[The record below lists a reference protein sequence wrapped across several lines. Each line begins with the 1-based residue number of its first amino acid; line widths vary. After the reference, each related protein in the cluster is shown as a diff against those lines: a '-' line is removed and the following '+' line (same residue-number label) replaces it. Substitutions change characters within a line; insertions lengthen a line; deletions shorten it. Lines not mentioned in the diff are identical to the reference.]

1 MIDLMMM
8 LLKLWIIFI
17 LCLVKLDLLS
27 SYGCRSTNQL
37 SKYYERNSIL
47 PSFLKQELQLFKF
60 LPFGKTLTKKALNGL
75 TVTFPQG
82 NIIGIIGPSSC
93 GKSTLGNLI
102 LGEERPTS
110 GIIEYSNDVLIIPTK
125 VNNLVKLTYDESK
138 AVNEYLF
145 TNLYPPELVQNL
157 RSLLSNNSIDEDR
170 RINQLLQSERIIF
183 DILHASLMSYRKVI
197 SSSKR
202 PMSSQAV
209 SFLLVLDEFLDKEVS
224 SVQRKVC
231 QFLSHLQSIS
241 TNCHSLNFQSIII
254 THSLYVAKNC
264 CDYLIS
270 MENGR
275 LLDKGKRDEFSSIRK
290 SSFIDFV

>member
-1 MIDLMMM
+1 MII
-8 LLKLWIIFI
+8 LKLWIISI
-17 LCLVKLDLLS
+17 LYLVKLNRLS

-37 SKYYERNSIL
+37 FKYYERNSIL
-47 PSFLKQELQLFKF
+47 PSFLKQELQLSKF

-102 LGEERPTS
+102 LGQEKPTS
-110 GIIEYSNDVLIIPTK
+110 GSIEYSNDVLIIPTK

-138 AVNEYLF
+138 KVKEYLF
-145 TNLYPPELVQNL
+145 TNLYPPELAQNL
-157 RSLLSNNSIDEDR
+157 RFLLCKIGIDEDR

-183 DILHASLMSYRKVI
+183 DILHASLLSYRKTI
-197 SSSKR
+197 SSSASR
-202 PMSSQAV
+202 SMSSKPV

-224 SVQRKVC
+224 SVQQKVC
-231 QFLSHLQSIS
+231 QFFSYHQTISI
-241 TNCHSLNFQSIII
+241 NCHSLYFQTIII

-264 CDYLIS
+264 CDYIIS

-275 LLDKGKRDEFSSIRK
+275 LLDQGTRQEFSSLRK